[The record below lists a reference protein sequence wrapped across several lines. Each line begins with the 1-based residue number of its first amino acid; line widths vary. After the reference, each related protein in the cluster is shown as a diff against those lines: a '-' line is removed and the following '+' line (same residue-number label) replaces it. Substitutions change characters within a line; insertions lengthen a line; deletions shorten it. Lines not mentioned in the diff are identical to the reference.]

1 MNEEE
6 EDYHPLDIGLV
17 RYSAED
23 IAIQNTSRAL
33 PEKGIGEKLEKSI
46 SVEESN
52 PAEIYLY
59 DQPQIPTGEHSEGHS
74 IDSQQSGT
82 IHNVPIPNNNEINAA
97 SPGHTQGEQ
106 KRKESGIVEE
116 KSIFINTEMR
126 RPAHSTLQQN
136 QKVALEEPKEQELP
150 SQGEHENQEK
160 QFVNNSLSNS
170 VFDPRGANEMAE
182 TAEQPF
188 YVNARQYYRIL
199 KRRYARAKLEENL
212 RISRERKPY
221 LHESR
226 HKHAMRRPRGQG
238 GRFLTIAEIEAMK
251 SKEGSPSSSVTETT
265 IIEVGEPEVKTSA
278 ISQQETIQSKLPR
291 IEKSEG

>member
-6 EDYHPLDIGLV
+6 EDYHPLDIGLA
-17 RYSAED
+17 RYSEEEA
-23 IAIQNTSRAL
+23 AIQNASR
-33 PEKGIGEKLEKSI
+33 EKGIGEKSEKSI

-59 DQPQIPTGEHSEGHS
+59 DQPQISTGERSENN
-74 IDSQQSGT
+74 ILDSQQSGT
-82 IHNVPIPNNNEINAA
+82 IHNVPIPNNNEINTA

-106 KRKESGIVEE
+106 KRREGRIMEE

-126 RPAHSTLQQN
+126 RPTHSTLSHQQN
-136 QKVALEEPKEQELP
+136 QKVALEEPKEELP
-150 SQGEHENQEK
+150 SQGKNKNQVK
-160 QFVNNSLSNS
+160 QFPNNSLSNS
-170 VFDPRGANEMAE
+170 AFDPRGANEMAE

-251 SKEGSPSSSVTETT
+251 SKEGSPSSTASIKETAVAE
-265 IIEVGEPEVKTSA
+265 IGNPEVEKSTVSH
-278 ISQQETIQSKLPR
+278 QETNQNKLAR